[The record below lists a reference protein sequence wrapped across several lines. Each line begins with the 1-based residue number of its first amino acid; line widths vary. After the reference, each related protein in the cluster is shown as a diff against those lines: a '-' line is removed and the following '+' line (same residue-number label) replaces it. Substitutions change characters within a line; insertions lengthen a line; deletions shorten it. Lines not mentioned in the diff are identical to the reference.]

1 MTDTPPAKRP
11 SGQQRRKNKK
21 ARGQGPAG
29 RTPPGTPSPRSGG
42 ARPVPDAR
50 KVAVEALVRIE
61 TQGAYANL
69 VLPKLLER
77 SGLAERDRA
86 FATELVYGTT
96 RHRRACDWFID
107 RFALGD
113 LDPAVRASLRLGT
126 YQLRMLGTPAHA
138 AVSATVD
145 TVPRKARGLVNAVL
159 RKVAGADDAWPSDA
173 VRLSYPDWLVGQ
185 LRADLG
191 NDLALGSLSAMNG
204 AATTSERSDGYIQ
217 DLASQW
223 VAEAVAAEPGERV
236 LDLCAAPGGK
246 ATALAHQ
253 GAFVVAA
260 DARPARAGLVAE
272 NRGRVGVAPS
282 QLQVLVA
289 DGTRPP
295 FAPASFDRVLVDAPC
310 SGIGS
315 LRRRADARWRI
326 DGDAPV
332 RLAQLQRRLLAS
344 AATLVRPGGTLVY
357 SVCTLTAVET
367 TGVADAFTAAHADW
381 TAADVPGHP
390 WVPWGSGAL
399 LLPQAAGTDGMA
411 LFRWQAPAEAVSVG
425 DGDDVDVRADVD
437 VDVDVHEDRS
447 GGDDG

>member
-1 MTDTPPAKRP
+1 MTDTGPAKRP

-29 RTPPGTPSPRSGG
+29 RTPPGTASVRPAP

-50 KVAVEALVRIE
+50 KVAVEALLRIE
-61 TQGAYANL
+61 ADGAYANL

-77 SGLAERDRA
+77 SGLADRDRA
-86 FATELVYGTT
+86 FATQLVYGTT
-96 RHRRACDWFID
+96 RHRRACDWFVD
-107 RFALGD
+107 RYALGD

-126 YQLRMLGTPAHA
+126 YQLRMLGTPPHA

-159 RKVAGADDAWPSDA
+159 RKVADAEDAWPSDA

-185 LRADLG
+185 LQADLG
-191 NDLALGSLSAMNG
+191 AEAALAALESMNG
-204 AATTSERSDGYIQ
+204 AASTSERSDGYVQ
-217 DLASQW
+217 DPASQW
-223 VAEAVAAEPGERV
+223 VAEAVGARAGERV

-246 ATALAHQ
+246 ATALAHT
-253 GAFVVAA
+253 GATVVAA
-260 DARPARAGLVAE
+260 DARPARAGLVAD
-272 NRGRVGVAPS
+272 NRDRVGLSAA

-289 DGTRPP
+289 DGTAPP

-326 DGDAPV
+326 EADAPA
-332 RLAQLQRRLLAS
+332 RLAALQGRLLD
-344 AATLVRPGGTLVY
+344 AAAALVRPGGTLVY
-357 SVCTLTAVET
+357 SVCTLTVAET
-367 TGVADAFTAAHADW
+367 TGVAEPFTAARPTW
-381 TAADVPGHP
+381 TPAEVPGDP
-390 WVPWGSGAL
+390 WVPWGTGAL

-411 LFRWQAPAEAVSVG
+411 LFRWTAPS
-425 DGDDVDVRADVD
+425 
-437 VDVDVHEDRS
+437 
-447 GGDDG
+447 